1 MKTGTKKRGTEQ
13 KSRGTGERTS
23 SGLHTSAQTPPL
35 HAVDLSKYH
44 RILNALTP
52 VVCQGQVANVVGL
65 TVEVEGL
72 AAQIGELCRI
82 FPGAGSPPVP
92 AEVVGFHGRRLRVM
106 PLGRTDGIQPG
117 SEVVASGDFLTVPV
131 GEALLGRVL
140 DGLGQPIDGEGPVL
154 GGQTRPVYS
163 TPPHPLGRQ
172 PIREPLTTGVRAIDG
187 VLTCGKGQRIGL
199 FAGSGVGKSTLMGCI
214 ARSALADV
222 SVVALIGERGREVQ
236 EFLERDLGP
245 EGLERAVVVVSTSD
259 QPPLVRLKGA
269 LVATTIAE
277 SFRDK
282 GADVVFLMDSV
293 TRFAMAQREV
303 GLAAGEPPTTKGY
316 PPSVFALLPR
326 LMERTGTSESGSIT
340 GFYTVLVEADDF
352 NEPISDTVRSILD
365 GHIMLSRELAAEGH
379 YPAIDVLDSISRVM
393 PVVAEPDQ
401 LKLAGQLRDVLAT
414 YDRAADLINIGAYE
428 SGSNPNIDYAL
439 RVRPRALEFLRQP
452 PDEFTPYAETLE
464 RLQTIFGE
472 AGD

>member
-1 MKTGTKKRGTEQ
+1 M
-13 KSRGTGERTS
+13 SRMIE
-23 SGLHTSAQTPPL
+23 
-35 HAVDLSKYH
+35 AVSQPVNLSKY
-44 RILNALTP
+44 RQALRNLIP
-52 VVCQGQVANVVGL
+52 IVCQGRVVNVVGL
-65 TVEVEGL
+65 TIEVEGL
-72 AAQIGELCRI
+72 VGQVGELCRI
-82 FPGAGSPPVP
+82 FPGTGQPPVP
-92 AEVVGFHGRRLRVM
+92 AEVVGFHDQRLQVM

-117 SEVVASGDFLTVPV
+117 SKVVASRDFLTVPV

-140 DGLGQPIDGEGPVL
+140 DGLGRPLDGLGPIVTER
-154 GGQTRPVYS
+154 TRPVYS
-163 TPPHPLGRQ
+163 TPPHPLQRQ
-172 PIREPLTTGVRAIDG
+172 PIHEPLTTGIRSIDG
-187 VLTCGKGQRIGL
+187 MLTCGKGQRIGI
-199 FAGSGVGKSTLMGCI
+199 FAGSGVGKSTLMGSI

-222 SVVALIGERGREVQ
+222 SVVALIGERGREVR

-245 EGLERAVVVVSTSD
+245 EGLKRAVVVVSTSD

-277 SFRDK
+277 SFRDE

-326 LMERTGTSESGSIT
+326 LMERTGTSGRGTIT

-365 GHIMLSRELAAEGH
+365 GHIILSREMAGEGH
-379 YPAIDVLDSISRVM
+379 YPAIDVLNSISRVM
-393 PVVAEPDQ
+393 PAVTGPDHRD
-401 LKLAGQLRDVLAT
+401 LAQKLRDVLAT
-414 YDRAADLINIGAYE
+414 YSRAADLINIGAYE
-428 SGSNPNIDYAL
+428 SGTNPDIDRAL
-439 RVRPRALEFLRQP
+439 AVRPRALEFLRQL
-452 PDEFTPYAETLE
+452 PDEFTTFDETLAW
-464 RLQTIFGE
+464 LGSIFGD